1 MSSVEKNVLWK
12 VRDAGIVKVYPQ
24 SYEEY
29 SELLDDDEEP
39 HFDNKL
45 SALEF
50 MVLVLANRV
59 HDLEIKLEKKEK

>member
-1 MSSVEKNVLWK
+1 MSEKNVLWK
-12 VRDAGIVKVYPQ
+12 VRDSGITKVYAQ

-29 SELLDDDEEP
+29 CQLLDEDDEP
-39 HFDNKL
+39 HYADKL